1 MKGET
6 HRVVIIGGGFGG
18 LYAARSLSS
27 APVHVTMV
35 DRRNF
40 HLFQPLLYQVA
51 TGGLSPANIAAPLR
65 RILVRQ
71 RNTEVVMADVADFDP
86 ANKKV
91 ILHDGEL
98 EYDSLVVAA
107 GAETGYFGQN
117 QWAKIAPGLKS
128 IEDAT
133 EIRRKVLSAFE
144 QAERETDPKIREE
157 LLTFVIVGGGP
168 TGVELAG
175 AIAEL
180 SHNTMK
186 YDFRNINPADARI
199 ILVDAGERVLAP
211 FPPELSKN
219 AHDELV
225 KLGVEVH
232 NHHRVGA
239 VKEDSVIVKH
249 EEEET
254 TIRAKTIIWA
264 AGVQA
269 SPLASKLAAAT
280 GAETDRGGRIIT
292 EPDCTVPGHPEIFA
306 IGDMACYKHQGE
318 HPLPGVAPVA
328 MQQGQYAA
336 KTIVNR
342 LRDKPV
348 EPFKYNDPGSL
359 ATIGRSKAV
368 AVLGT
373 WKFTGFIAWVLWL
386 VVHLMKLIQF
396 ESRLLV
402 LMQWSWAYS
411 TFNRSARLIT
421 GEDYRQEELDDILNS

>member
-18 LYAARSLSS
+18 LYAARSLGSS
-27 APVHVTMV
+27 PVQVTMV

-86 ANKKV
+86 ENKKV
-91 ILHDGEL
+91 ILHDGEIA
-98 EYDSLVVAA
+98 YDSLIVAA

-117 QWAKIAPGLKS
+117 QWAKLSPGLKS

-133 EIRRKVLSAFE
+133 EIRRRVLSAFE
-144 QAERETDPKIREE
+144 QAERETDPKLREE

-175 AIAEL
+175 ALAEI

-199 ILVDAGERVLAP
+199 LLVDAGERVLAP
-211 FPPELSKN
+211 FPVELSTY
-219 AHDELV
+219 AHDALV

-232 NHHRVGA
+232 NHHKVCN
-239 VKEDSVIVKH
+239 VEEDSVVVSH
-249 EEEET
+249 NDEET

-269 SPLASKLAAAT
+269 NPLGRKLAEKT
-280 GAETDRGGRIIT
+280 GAKTDRGGRVMT
-292 EPDCTVPGHPEIFA
+292 EPDCTIAGHPEIFV
-306 IGDMACYKHQGE
+306 IGDMACYAHQGE

-336 KTIVNR
+336 KTIVKR
-342 LRDKPV
+342 LQGKPV
-348 EPFKYNDPGSL
+348 DPFHYHDPGSL

-368 AVLGT
+368 AVLGK
-373 WKFTGFIAWVLWL
+373 WKYTGFVAWVLWL
-386 VVHLMKLIQF
+386 VIHLMKLIQF

-421 GEDYRQEELDDILNS
+421 GEDYRQEELQDILNS